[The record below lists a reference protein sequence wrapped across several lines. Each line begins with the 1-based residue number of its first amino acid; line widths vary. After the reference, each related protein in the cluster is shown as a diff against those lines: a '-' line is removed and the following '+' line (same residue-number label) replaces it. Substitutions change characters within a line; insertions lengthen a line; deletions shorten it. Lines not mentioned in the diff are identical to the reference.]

1 MKVYAVARG
10 RQTGIYH
17 AWSECKKQIDHFANA
32 RFKKFDSIAEAT
44 DYLAQHGVD
53 TANSFVGSNDADAGG
68 PPQTSRA
75 TDSTDTTDSTDITDI
90 RSFFHKTT
98 VPREKPNITTATLP
112 APHPHSNTHQP
123 TSGSNP
129 VHYVY
134 TDGACKHNGR
144 PNACA
149 GAGVHFGKD
158 DERNIS
164 VRVEG
169 KQSNN
174 TAEVVAILKA
184 CEVLAEH
191 LNEHPEDRWV
201 IVTDSQYALRYA
213 TTLGEKHARESW
225 CQPIPNKQ
233 LVQHLY
239 QTISSEP
246 RITLLKVAAHTNN
259 DDPHSLGNEEADRL
273 ANRAIGETSCPY
285 TRTYIKVAYARKDE
299 AKKLGAKWDKRKK
312 QWFTSGTNPDRDA
325 LLGMFGTV

>member
-17 AWSECKKQIDHFANA
+17 TWNECKKQIDRFANA
-32 RFKKFDSIAEAT
+32 QFKKFDSVAEAT
-44 DYLAQHGVD
+44 NYLAQHGVD
-53 TANSFVGSNDADAGG
+53 SAPPSVGSTDADADR
-68 PPQTSRA
+68 PPPTSR
-75 TDSTDTTDSTDITDI
+75 TTDATDI
-90 RSFFHKTT
+90 RTFFHKTI
-98 VPREKPNITTATLP
+98 VSPEKYNNTITPTLP
-112 APHPHSNTHQP
+112 APHPHTDTHQP
-123 TSGSNP
+123 NNGSTR

-191 LNEHPEDRWV
+191 LDEHPEDRWV

-239 QTISSEP
+239 QTVSSEP

-325 LLGMFGTV
+325 LLGMFGTVS